1 MKGVARILIIY
12 TVQTGDTLTEIADRY
27 NVSRAELIEA
37 NQLNYPDRL
46 VVGQALVIPGNSAD
60 THTVLRGET
69 LFLIAEK
76 YGVTVDELMEANPE
90 IANPSAIYIGQNIRI
105 PGGLPELSDSIDVN
119 GYAYYTMNR
128 DTLAR
133 TLPDLTYLSIFSHDA
148 RPTGR
153 LADIADSSII
163 DAAWSGGAG
172 PIMVVT
178 NIKEG
183 GNFDSGL
190 ASWLLTD
197 EATRNRLIQNI
208 VDTAVEK
215 NYYGV
220 DIDFENVYG
229 GDREAYNSFLRDL
242 SEQLHANG
250 LILTTAIA
258 PKTSANMKGILY
270 EGHDYAAHGRYADR
284 ITLMTYEWVQL
295 STNSKPPNNCW
306 AVSLINT
313 YLTSYY
319 CMTCTAFG
327 NSPLLSS
334 LLCSKEEYDPLPFHR
349 IQNAVRIPGKFH
361 SGGYMQPACLS
372 PQKRA
377 GSAIFLRMDRYPDRA
392 EIHKFLLASVPQM
405 YLHADALPL
414 QP

>member
-27 NVSRAELIEA
+27 NVSRTELIEA

-46 VVGQALVIPGNSAD
+46 VVGQALVIPSSSAD

-258 PKTSANMKGILY
+258 PKTSANMKGIL
-270 EGHDYAAHGRYADR
+270 
-284 ITLMTYEWVQL
+284 
-295 STNSKPPNNCW
+295 
-306 AVSLINT
+306 
-313 YLTSYY
+313 
-319 CMTCTAFG
+319 
-327 NSPLLSS
+327 
-334 LLCSKEEYDPLPFHR
+334 
-349 IQNAVRIPGKFH
+349 
-361 SGGYMQPACLS
+361 
-372 PQKRA
+372 
-377 GSAIFLRMDRYPDRA
+377 
-392 EIHKFLLASVPQM
+392 
-405 YLHADALPL
+405 
-414 QP
+414 

>member
-1 MKGVARILIIY
+1 MKGVTCILILY
-12 TVQTGDTLTEIADRY
+12 TVKAGDTLAEIANRY
-27 NVSRAELIEA
+27 HVTPSALVEA

-46 VVGQALVIPGNSAD
+46 VVGQALVIPAEDAG

-69 LFLIAEK
+69 LFLIAER
-76 YGVTVDELMEANPE
+76 YGISVESLMEANPE
-90 IANPSAIYIGQNIRI
+90 IANPSAIYVGQILQI
-105 PGGLPELSDSIDVN
+105 PGSAPRPADSIDVN
-119 GYAYYTMNR
+119 GYAYYTMNK

-153 LADIADSSII
+153 LADIADRSVIG
-163 DAAWSGGAG
+163 AARSGGAG

-178 NIKEG
+178 NIREG

-197 EATRNRLIQNI
+197 APTRNRLLQNI

-229 GDREAYNSFLRDL
+229 GDREAYNSFLKEL
-242 SEQLHANG
+242 SEQLHEKG

-258 PKTSANMKGILY
+258 PKTSANMKGVLY

-284 ITLMTYEWVQL
+284 ITLMTYE
-295 STNSKPPNNCW
+295 
-306 AVSLINT
+306 
-313 YLTSYY
+313 
-319 CMTCTAFG
+319 
-327 NSPLLSS
+327 
-334 LLCSKEEYDPLPFHR
+334 
-349 IQNAVRIPGKFH
+349 
-361 SGGYMQPACLS
+361 
-372 PQKRA
+372 
-377 GSAIFLRMDRYPDRA
+377 
-392 EIHKFLLASVPQM
+392 
-405 YLHADALPL
+405 
-414 QP
+414 

>member
-12 TVQTGDTLTEIADRY
+12 TVQTGDPLNEIADRY

-46 VVGQALVIPGNSAD
+46 VVGQALVIPGSSAD

-153 LADIADSSII
+153 LAEISDSAII
-163 DAAWSGGAG
+163 DAAWSGGTG

-284 ITLMTYEWVQL
+284 ITLMTYE
-295 STNSKPPNNCW
+295 
-306 AVSLINT
+306 
-313 YLTSYY
+313 
-319 CMTCTAFG
+319 
-327 NSPLLSS
+327 
-334 LLCSKEEYDPLPFHR
+334 
-349 IQNAVRIPGKFH
+349 
-361 SGGYMQPACLS
+361 
-372 PQKRA
+372 
-377 GSAIFLRMDRYPDRA
+377 
-392 EIHKFLLASVPQM
+392 
-405 YLHADALPL
+405 
-414 QP
+414 